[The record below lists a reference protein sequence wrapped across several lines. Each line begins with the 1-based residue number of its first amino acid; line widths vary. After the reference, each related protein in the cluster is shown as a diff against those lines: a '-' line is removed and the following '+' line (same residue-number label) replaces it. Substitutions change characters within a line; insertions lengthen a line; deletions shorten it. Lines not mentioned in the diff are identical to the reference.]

1 MQKPEPK
8 KASDLKHPKAQVRAW
23 NGDLRPARSDRW
35 NGASDMEDQGFD
47 ARRKARG
54 LSVTEG
60 TRQVNP
66 KRVKPAA
73 YLVRVPE
80 KPPSHTEL
88 SDAQHRQLTQRQ
100 RDKNKRKGK

>member
-1 MQKPEPK
+1 MKKPDPK
-8 KASDLKHPKAQVRAW
+8 KASDLNHPKGQVRAW

-60 TRQVNP
+60 TRKVDP
-66 KRVKPAA
+66 KRVKPAS

-80 KPPSHTEL
+80 KPPSHSEL
-88 SDAQHRQLTQRQ
+88 TDSQQRMLTQRQ
-100 RDKNKRKGK
+100 RSKCKGGQK